1 MGIIQGTAATAVAGV
16 YGALAVQGKDF
27 SELTKQRIVLI
38 GAGSAGMGVAR
49 MLALGMLKQVLLH
62 NHRSRSIPPQQS
74 LLGARTALYVLHC
87 LMLQNFT
94 KLL

>member
-1 MGIIQGTAATAVAGV
+1 M

-49 MLALGMLKQVLLH
+49 MLALGMLKQVLL
-62 NHRSRSIPPQQS
+62 
-74 LLGARTALYVLHC
+74 LLLSPRFLCINLKEAS
-87 LMLQNFT
+87 
-94 KLL
+94 